1 MTFIIAMQL
10 IAVIYLLA
18 RILDNLDGLAHDPEE
33 DE

>member
-10 IAVIYLLA
+10 FVVIYLLA
-18 RILDNLDGLAHDPEE
+18 RILDNLEGLAHAPEE

>member
-10 IAVIYLLA
+10 FVVIYLLA
-18 RILDNLDGLAHDPEE
+18 RILDNLDGWAHDPEE